1 IERKKLSLKEGGE
14 YEDSALL
21 LAIAAHYKWIN
32 DVIAELVEL
41 LPALVRIDELELASS
56 VQSSV
61 DRLVTT
67 AVSRRPHIWPQ
78 KLHPRDLPGPL
89 YAMYS
94 INDVFVFPE
103 DGGMPGVITLG
114 KFLHLS
120 TKTCRK
126 WSSDLPLRSFFQ
138 VYWPTIN
145 DDQTVQKKEGGD
157 SEGGAGTSGAADKE
171 RRVKER
177 LLL

>member
-103 DGGMPGVITLG
+103 DGGMPGVITL
-114 KFLHLS
+114 
-120 TKTCRK
+120 
-126 WSSDLPLRSFFQ
+126 D
-138 VYWPTIN
+138 WPTIN